1 MTRTA
6 IITGAAQGVGEA
18 TAHQLASQG
27 FGRFLLIDRSA
38 DRLGQAAD
46 RLRATG
52 AEVHQMVT
60 DLADI
65 AATRAALAPHLTALG
80 TVDALINA
88 AGSTARGGIKD
99 ATVPVFDLLF
109 AVNVRAPFFL
119 IQDVAPH
126 MPRGGV
132 IVNVASMLA
141 HGGPAFLAAYA
152 ASKGALVTLTKTAAN
167 TLKAD
172 GLRVLAINLG
182 WTVTP
187 SEHDVQTRLHGLP
200 EDWADQ
206 MGRNQPFRRLLTA
219 EDPAALIGFLASPG
233 AAMMTGAIIDLDQHV
248 NGTMEHVPGT
258 G

>member
-27 FGRFLLIDRSA
+27 FGRFLLIDRLEA
-38 DRLGQAAD
+38 RLAQAAD

-141 HGGPAFLAAYA
+141 HGGRPF
-152 ASKGALVTLTKTAAN
+152 
-167 TLKAD
+167 
-172 GLRVLAINLG
+172 
-182 WTVTP
+182 W
-187 SEHDVQTRLHGLP
+187 RLMPPRRRTG
-200 EDWADQ
+200 DADQ
-206 MGRNQPFRRLLTA
+206 GRREHAEGRRPARAGDQSGLDG
-219 EDPAALIGFLASPG
+219 DPQRA
-233 AAMMTGAIIDLDQHV
+233 
-248 NGTMEHVPGT
+248 
-258 G
+258 